1 MSDQNPPADATRF
14 EWTGR
19 NLGSITL
26 QNPETG
32 NSYQAGFNMDHR
44 FLWVAKADLAWAKA
58 QPGLIEQPLDEPAA
72 DEEGGSPKPTKP
84 SARKPAAKTKDAGD
98 GAPAGGDPNPDGT
111 PANAPIV
118 DA

>member
-1 MSDQNPPADATRF
+1 MSDQNPPKDAVRF

-26 QNPETG
+26 QNIETG
-32 NSYQAGFNMDHR
+32 NAYPVGFNMDHR
-44 FLWVAKADLAWAKA
+44 FVWIAKEDLDWAAK

-72 DEEGGSPKPTKP
+72 DEGNPKPPKP
-84 SARKPAAKTKDAGD
+84 NSRKPAAKTKDAAD
-98 GAPAGGDPNPDGT
+98 GTPADGDPNPDGT